1 MSVRGCV
8 CLSRVCLSVMV
19 KNFAVIIRW
28 VCAGR
33 GLPAVGSA
41 VSARGVRLPV
51 VRLFCPLWSKT
62 LL

>member
-1 MSVRGCV
+1 MDSAWR
-8 CLSRVCLSVMV
+8 S
-19 KNFAVIIRW
+19 

-51 VRLFCPLWSKT
+51 VRLFLSVVVKNFAVIRNKCT
-62 LL
+62 RMT